1 MTMLQASSR
10 LLASSIG
17 THSLTRGLA
26 SITPSLMS
34 HASAAAGA
42 CMYSSTSAEPN
53 AQSSAA
59 TMDASFTDANSASST
74 EGFTTVLPRLVVF
87 GARGF
92 VGSHI
97 AQEGLNAG
105 LGVTGVS
112 RSGTPPVGRDEWTN
126 EVDWVRGNALEPRS
140 FEQHLEG
147 SAAVISAVGAFGSQE
162 AMLRTNGTANA
173 TLIEAAAKAG
183 VPRFVYVSAHI
194 PNIPGIDLVLRGY
207 VQGKAMAE
215 EALRKHYPEGGV
227 ALRPGVVY
235 GNRVVSS
242 SLTLPLQMV
251 FQPLDLLL
259 SSYPSSKQF
268 SNMPFI
274 SALASPPNSVQ
285 SVAKAAVDA
294 ATNPAVPPGVMDPW
308 ELQKY
313 KE

>member
-1 MTMLQASSR
+1 MTVLQASSR
-10 LLASSIG
+10 LLASSMG
-17 THSLTRGLA
+17 THLLTRGLA
-26 SITPSLMS
+26 SIAPSLMS
-34 HASAAAGA
+34 HAAAGTCA
-42 CMYSSTSAEPN
+42 YSTAREEPN
-53 AQSSAA
+53 AHSTAA
-59 TMDASFTDANSASST
+59 TMDASFTDTNSASSAA
-74 EGFTTVLPRLVVF
+74 EGFTSVLPKLVIF

-112 RSGTPPVGRDEWTN
+112 RSGTPPVRRDEWTN

-147 SAAVISAVGAFGSQE
+147 AAAVISTVGAFGSQE

-194 PNIPGIDLVLRGY
+194 PNIPGIELVLRGY

-268 SNMPFI
+268 ANMPFI

-308 ELQKY
+308 EIGKY